1 MKKKRKLLPIFMA
14 SLMAMSINIGPV
26 KANDTPIITNPS
38 FEQEINQNENQLY
51 KAERTKE
58 RAYDGEW
65 SIKIGAVKPTDESKV
80 PLWRYTQ
87 GKGSVNAIIHNVK
100 PNTTYKLT
108 THYWNETG
116 VKMSTGLLDIEGK
129 HTSSPWQLG
138 SSIKTVQAGTPSTSW
153 QTHEHTITTGPRTN
167 EIYAFAYTEW
177 TGNEK
182 GSGLF
187 YVDGFEIEEVE
198 TKNIEEKT
206 SINYNADLTKFP
218 ETIPAIQNFEENG
231 NEVFKLNT
239 SNQVFSTDD
248 FSIAKTQYLAESMV
262 KKGIITD
269 FTIKTVTDVSQAE
282 GITLIKDA
290 IDFNLPATVT
300 NSKIDAYQIDIDQN
314 KAVIHSDYIEGIQNG
329 SMTLLQAFTQKKSL
343 PAGSVEDYSDQ
354 VVRGLQVDS
363 GRRYYSIQWLK
374 DQIEQMAYYKQNIL
388 QLRLKDN
395 EGIRYDSKLAANF
408 IDRKGGFWT
417 QEEVDELVNYA
428 AKFNIEVIP
437 EIDFP
442 GHAEQEA
449 NFHSEWC
456 IPNSTKA
463 LDFSKDEVREYMIA
477 VYKEAA
483 DFFHA
488 KTIHIGGDEYFQSGY
503 TNEGKEILAKWAQDV
518 TSNPAATDRDAIK
531 LFFNEAGSELID
543 LGLKVLVWN
552 DNIFDLGGIVPLDK
566 RLVVDFWAGTMYGSI
581 KASDTAN
588 AGYNIM
594 SSSSS
599 NYHDLWPQQNQSK
612 LDRPLPK
619 RTFEEFTRYHYSRA
633 SYHYG
638 HDEVL
643 TENLDKSL
651 GQVFPIWDDAHGY
664 VPEYI
669 LSRTL
674 FPRYAGFALKTWG
687 ANHRQVM
694 DYAQFER
701 LMYALGSP
709 RNDLFTQSKI
719 NYNSADLELVIS
731 NIETALA
738 AKTTDN
744 PAIQENIETLTAN
757 LNDIKANTV
766 NYQKDSFYTDT
777 INKIIY
783 DYENID
789 FVVIKKN
796 HLNIAI
802 DEALKITEQEL
813 SSVVP
818 AVVTEF
824 KEALQ
829 HAQDVNNTSL
839 ATQIEVDQAFDRL
852 SEVMQKLSFKKG
864 DKSDLASLVEKIS
877 KLDANDYL
885 KASWDTM
892 IPILDNAKNVINNEN
907 ALEPEVQET
916 YEKLVRAFLQ
926 LRLKP
931 NKDLLNELIQKAE
944 ALNSENFTNDSWSLF
959 TVALT
964 DAKNV
969 AGNEVATVLEIETA
983 YDSLQSAINN
993 LVKVT
998 PITPDQPTPQPDVN
1012 KPNTNNGKENGVKT
1026 GDDTNLILL
1035 ATLLG
1040 GASLCLITLSKKKK
1054 IMK

>member
-38 FEQEINQNENQLY
+38 FEQEINKNEVQLY
-51 KAERTKE
+51 KAIRTNEK
-58 RAYDGEW
+58 AYDGNY
-65 SIKIGAVKPTDESKV
+65 SIKVGNPKPIDESEV
-80 PLWRYTQ
+80 PIWRYNY
-87 GKGSVNAIIHNVK
+87 GKGSVNVIFHNVE
-100 PNTTYKLT
+100 PNTTYKIT

-116 VKMSTGLLDIEGK
+116 VKMSTGVLDIEGK
-129 HTSSPWQLG
+129 HTTSPWQLA
-138 SSIKTVQAGTPSTSW
+138 SNIKTNSKVSSEW
-153 QTHEHTITTGPRTN
+153 QTNEHTITTGPRTN
-167 EIYAFAYTEW
+167 EIYGFAYMEW
-177 TGNEK
+177 TGNDL
-182 GSGLF
+182 GSGVF
-187 YVDGFEIEEVE
+187 YIDDFKIEKVKNQETEV
-198 TKNIEEKT
+198 TP
-206 SINYNADLTKFP
+206 SINYNTNISDFP
-218 ETIPAIQNFEENG
+218 DTVPAIQNFQKDG

-239 SNQVFSTDD
+239 SNQAFSTDD
-248 FSIAKTQYLAESMV
+248 FSKAKTQYLAESMV

-269 FTIKTVTDVSQAE
+269 FTIKTITDVSQAE

-300 NSKIDAYQIDIDQN
+300 NSKVDAYQIDIDQN

-329 SMTLLQAFTQKKSL
+329 SMTLLQAFTQRKSL
-343 PAGSVEDYSDQ
+343 PAGVVQDYSDQ
-354 VVRGLQVDS
+354 VIRGLQVDS

-395 EGIRYDSKLAANF
+395 EGIRYDSKIGAEF
-408 IDRKGGFWT
+408 VDRKGGFWT
-417 QEEVDELVNYA
+417 QEEVDDLISHA

-449 NFHSEWC
+449 NFHSGWC

-463 LDFSKDEVREYMIA
+463 LDFSKQEVRDYMISI
-477 VYKEAA
+477 YKEAA

-503 TNEGKEILAKWAQDV
+503 TNEGKEILAKWAQDE
-518 TSNPAATDRDAIK
+518 TNNPAATDRDAIK

-687 ANHRQVM
+687 ANHRQGM

-969 AGNEVATVLEIETA
+969 ASNEVATAPEIETA
-983 YDSLQSAINN
+983 YESLQTAMNN

-1040 GASLCLITLSKKKK
+1040 GASLCLFTLSKKKK

>member
-26 KANDTPIITNPS
+26 KASDTPIITNPS
-38 FEQEINQNENQLY
+38 FEQEINKNENQLY

-65 SIKIGAVKPTDESKV
+65 SIKVGAVKPTDESKV

-129 HTSSPWQLG
+129 HTTSPWQLG

-218 ETIPAIQNFEENG
+218 ETIPAIQNFTPNG
-231 NEVFKLNT
+231 DEVYKLNPAK
-239 SNQVFSTDD
+239 QIFSTDE
-248 FSIAKTQYLAESMV
+248 FSKEKTDYLAKSMV

-269 FTIKTVTDVSQAE
+269 FTIKTVTDLSQAE

-329 SMTLLQAFTQKKSL
+329 SMTLLQAFTQRKSL
-343 PAGSVEDYSDQ
+343 PAGAVEDYSDQ

-449 NFHSEWC
+449 NFHTEWC

-463 LDFSKDEVREYMIA
+463 LDFSKQEVRDYMIA

-483 DFFHA
+483 EFFHA

-518 TSNPAATDRDAIK
+518 TNNPAATDRDAIK

-566 RLVVDFWAGTMYGSI
+566 RLVVDFWAGGMYGSI
-581 KASDTAN
+581 RAGATAN
-588 AGYNIM
+588 AGYTIM

-619 RTFEEFTRYHYSRA
+619 RTFEEFTRYHYSKQ

-638 HDEVL
+638 NDDIL

-687 ANHRQVM
+687 ANHRQGM

-719 NYNSADLELVIS
+719 NYNKADLELVIS
-731 NIETALA
+731 NIETALTT
-738 AKTTDN
+738 KTTDN
-744 PAIQENIETLTAN
+744 PAIQENIDNLTAN
-757 LNDIKANTV
+757 LNDIKTNSA

-789 FVVIKKN
+789 FVVIKRN

-802 DEALKITEQEL
+802 AEALKVTEQEL

-818 AVVTEF
+818 AIVNEF

-829 HAQDVNNTSL
+829 HAQKVNGTSL

-864 DKSDLASLVEKIS
+864 DKSDLANLVEKIS

-892 IPILDNAKNVINNEN
+892 IPILENAKDVINDEN

-944 ALNSENFTNDSWSLF
+944 ALNSENFTNDSWALF

-964 DAKNV
+964 DAKKV
-969 AGNEVATVLEIETA
+969 ADNGVATAPEIETA
-983 YDSLQSAINN
+983 YESLQTAMNN

-998 PITPDQPTPQPDVN
+998 PITPDQPTPKPDLN
-1012 KPNTNNGKENGVKT
+1012 KPDTSGKENGVKT

-1040 GASLCLITLSKKKK
+1040 GASLCLITISKKKK

>member
-38 FEQEINQNENQLY
+38 FEQEINKNEVQLY
-51 KAERTKE
+51 KAIRTNEK
-58 RAYDGEW
+58 AYDGNY
-65 SIKIGAVKPTDESKV
+65 SIKVGNPKPIDESEV
-80 PLWRYTQ
+80 PIWRYNY
-87 GKGSVNAIIHNVK
+87 GKGSVNVIFHNVE
-100 PNTTYKLT
+100 PNTTYKIT

-116 VKMSTGLLDIEGK
+116 VKMSTGVLDIEGK
-129 HTSSPWQLG
+129 HTTSPWQLA
-138 SSIKTVQAGTPSTSW
+138 SNIKTNSKVSSEW
-153 QTHEHTITTGPRTN
+153 QTNEHTITTGPRTN
-167 EIYAFAYTEW
+167 EIYGFAYMEW
-177 TGNEK
+177 TGNDL
-182 GSGLF
+182 GSGVF
-187 YVDGFEIEEVE
+187 YIDDFKIEKVKNLETEV
-198 TKNIEEKT
+198 IP
-206 SINYNADLTKFP
+206 SINYNTNISDFP
-218 ETIPAIQNFEENG
+218 DTVPAIQNFQKDG

-239 SNQVFSTDD
+239 SNQAFSTDD
-248 FSIAKTQYLAESMV
+248 FSKAKTQYLAESMV

-269 FTIKTVTDVSQAE
+269 FTIKTITDVSQAE

-300 NSKIDAYQIDIDQN
+300 NSKVDAYQIDIDQN

-329 SMTLLQAFTQKKSL
+329 SMTLLQAFTQRKSL
-343 PAGSVEDYSDQ
+343 PAGVVQDYSDQ
-354 VVRGLQVDS
+354 VIRGLQVDS

-395 EGIRYDSKLAANF
+395 EGIRYDSKIGAEF
-408 IDRKGGFWT
+408 VDRKGGFWT
-417 QEEVDELVNYA
+417 QEEVDDLINHA

-449 NFHSEWC
+449 NFHSGWC

-463 LDFSKDEVREYMIA
+463 LDFSKQEVRDYMISI
-477 VYKEAA
+477 YKEAA

-503 TNEGKEILAKWAQDV
+503 TNEGKEILAKWAQDE
-518 TSNPAATDRDAIK
+518 TNNPAATDRDAIK

-638 HDEVL
+638 NDEVL

-687 ANHRQVM
+687 ANHRQGM

-744 PAIQENIETLTAN
+744 PAIQENIKTLTAN

-969 AGNEVATVLEIETA
+969 ASNEVATAPEIETA
-983 YDSLQSAINN
+983 YESLQTAMNN

-998 PITPDQPTPQPDVN
+998 PITPDQPSGQPDLN
-1012 KPNTNNGKENGVKT
+1012 KPDSSGKENGVKT

>member
-38 FEQEINQNENQLY
+38 FEQEINKNEVQLY
-51 KAERTKE
+51 KAIRTNEK
-58 RAYDGEW
+58 AYDGNY
-65 SIKIGAVKPTDESKV
+65 SIKVGNPKPIDESEV
-80 PLWRYTQ
+80 PIWRYNY
-87 GKGSVNAIIHNVK
+87 GKGSVNVIFHNVE
-100 PNTTYKLT
+100 PNTTYKIT

-116 VKMSTGLLDIEGK
+116 VKMSTGVLDIEGK
-129 HTSSPWQLG
+129 HTTSPWQLA
-138 SSIKTVQAGTPSTSW
+138 SNIKTNSKVSSEW
-153 QTHEHTITTGPRTN
+153 QTNEHTITTGPRTN
-167 EIYAFAYTEW
+167 EIYGFAYMEW
-177 TGNEK
+177 TGNDL
-182 GSGLF
+182 GSGVF
-187 YVDGFEIEEVE
+187 YIDDFKIEKVKNQETEV
-198 TKNIEEKT
+198 TP
-206 SINYNADLTKFP
+206 SINYNTNISDFP
-218 ETIPAIQNFEENG
+218 DTVPAIQNFQKDG

-239 SNQVFSTDD
+239 SNQAFSTDD
-248 FSIAKTQYLAESMV
+248 FSKAKTQYLAESMV

-269 FTIKTVTDVSQAE
+269 FTIKTITDVSQAE

-300 NSKIDAYQIDIDQN
+300 NSKVDAYQIDIDQN
-314 KAVIHSDYIEGIQNG
+314 KAVIRSDYIEGIQNG
-329 SMTLLQAFTQKKSL
+329 SMTLLQAFTQRKSL
-343 PAGSVEDYSDQ
+343 PAGVVQDYSDQ
-354 VVRGLQVDS
+354 VIRGLQVDS

-395 EGIRYDSKLAANF
+395 EGIRYDSKIGAEF
-408 IDRKGGFWT
+408 VDRKGGFWT
-417 QEEVDELVNYA
+417 QEEVDDLINHA

-449 NFHSEWC
+449 NFHSGWC

-463 LDFSKDEVREYMIA
+463 LDFSKQEVRDYMISI
-477 VYKEAA
+477 YKEAA

-503 TNEGKEILAKWAQDV
+503 TNEGKEILAKWAQDE
-518 TSNPAATDRDAIK
+518 TNNPAATDRDAIK

-588 AGYNIM
+588 AGYNIT

-687 ANHRQVM
+687 ANHRQGM